1 MLFFLIPRGNIP
13 DHKNVV
19 VYEQHWPADYPKVI
33 YYKKERS
40 RVCLCK
46 DCHVKNIMIVL
57 SIDEIL
63 RLNLRQFFTNRTLSG
78 TQNASRACG
87 QSLSPIEDIES
98 EISKILQ
105 ENLGNLIRRKKNIKT
120 EKFRTVC
127 KSYLSNKKSGWDKNS
142 VLAADEPAED
152 FYNLRRIKFV

>member
-1 MLFFLIPRGNIP
+1 M
-13 DHKNVV
+13 
-19 VYEQHWPADYPKVI
+19 
-33 YYKKERS
+33 
-40 RVCLCK
+40 
-46 DCHVKNIMIVL
+46 
-57 SIDEIL
+57 
-63 RLNLRQFFTNRTLSG
+63 RQFFTNKTLSG
-78 TQNASRACG
+78 TKNASRACG

-127 KSYLSNKKSGWDKNS
+127 KSYLKNKKLGWDKNS

-152 FYNLRRIKFV
+152 FYNLRRIKFL